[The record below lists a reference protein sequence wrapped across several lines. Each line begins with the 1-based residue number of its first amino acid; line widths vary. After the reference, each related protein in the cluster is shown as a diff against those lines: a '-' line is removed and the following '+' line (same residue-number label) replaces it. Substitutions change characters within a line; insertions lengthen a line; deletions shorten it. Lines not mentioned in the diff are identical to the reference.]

1 MTLHNSRQYFFQ
13 PTLTPASSSQRP
25 AQPCCASSTLVKKP
39 LQLGLTPETLCSPE
53 YRRCVAKWNADWER
67 ARRDSGEI
75 QRLEGVTRSPIAII
89 REVLFTFRDKDFDG
103 KWLRADPAS
112 AALPELGLGHPA
124 RVPREVEPRRRGEA
138 MLPDHVGHPDR
149 THMYFLGLQ
158 VLRIPLA
165 KTADWKNHKGICG
178 KPFDFDTVHKIAP
191 PAAAA
196 AAQVNPVVG
205 PAIAGFS
212 RSTALSYLLLSL
224 AHRPADYLIMPGL
237 ETESLIDFIDAEAK
251 SFFRA
256 FRDKAFTAGDREAT
270 AVMAHA
276 ICWWACLERYGG
288 PVTLDIM
295 ADQIQL
301 EFSFDS
307 VKVAVLDMEG
317 RQIRDPHKRP
327 VGDHR
332 RSSSTPNVSRIWI
345 PNTIVSLR
353 TFWPQPKSWIA
364 NVITKSRFWVEQRSE
379 SGVPQAHQLIRRHH
393 SPEELLYWEH
403 IPPPRA
409 PKA

>member
-1 MTLHNSRQYFFQ
+1 MLRIVYTREEPIAAGIDPRNLMQPPNIEDVLPNGMQTGSARGALHPANE
-13 PTLTPASSSQRP
+13 LTPIAWY
-25 AQPCCASSTLVKKP
+25 
-39 LQLGLTPETLCSPE
+39 EE
-53 YRRCVAKWNADWER
+53 
-67 ARRDSGEI
+67 EI
-75 QRLEGVTRSPIAII
+75 QEKSKDSKELLDARYVLYPGLAILSLDLQIAII
-89 REVLFTFRDKDFDG
+89 RDVLFTFRDKDFDG
-103 KWLRADPAS
+103 KWLRADPA
-112 AALPELGLGHPA
+112 
-124 RVPREVEPRRRGEA
+124 
-138 MLPDHVGHPDR
+138 
-149 THMYFLGLQ
+149 
-158 VLRIPLA
+158 
-165 KTADWKNHKGICG
+165 TADWKNHKGICG
-178 KPFDFDTVHKIAP
+178 KPFNFDTVHKIAP

-237 ETESLIDFIDAEAK
+237 ETESLIDFIDTEAK

-256 FRDKAFTAGDREAT
+256 FRDKAFTAEDREAT

-288 PVTLDIM
+288 PVTPDIM

-327 VGDHR
+327 PFLFNMDPTR
-332 RSSSTPNVSRIWI
+332 WMAFCN
-345 PNTIVSLR
+345 
-353 TFWPQPKSWIA
+353 K
-364 NVITKSRFWVEQRSE
+364 
-379 SGVPQAHQLIRRHH
+379 
-393 SPEELLYWEH
+393 Y
-403 IPPPRA
+403 RA
-409 PKA
+409 RQNEIKF